1 MFWLGELN
9 GATLPTFLVGGF
21 LVFVGIAMGLQQWRA
36 QYELRNDSELDEREY
51 RESERRVQIRV
62 ALSGLFLLTGFLI
75 SLGGRL
81 DGLFRMS
88 ATSYFTFS
96 MGFLGVLL
104 MLLAAI
110 VVLGLV
116 DLSLTAA
123 QLRRS
128 GSRGQGMRQQVEEE
142 LRRYRESRQ
151 SQRSSTTSPGD
162 AANALPSDEPNES
175 AGNQTDSNRANNYTS
190 RGQN

>member
-1 MFWLGELN
+1 MFWLEELN

-36 QYELRNDSELDEREY
+36 QYELRNDSKLVEREY

-62 ALSGLFLLTGFLI
+62 TLSGLFVLTGFLI

-81 DGLFRMS
+81 DALFRMS
-88 ATSYFTFS
+88 ATSYFTFAA
-96 MGFLGVLL
+96 GFLGVLL

-110 VVLGLV
+110 VVLGLI

-123 QLRRS
+123 QLRRIAN
-128 GSRGQGMRQQVEEE
+128 RGLGGRRQLEEE
-142 LRRYRESRQ
+142 LLRYRELRQ
-151 SQRSSTTSPGD
+151 SQNRSASTPGD
-162 AANALPSDEPNES
+162 AANAPPSDSSSPPTEDIADQS
-175 AGNQTDSNRANNYTS
+175 
-190 RGQN
+190 

>member
-1 MFWLGELN
+1 MFLLWELN

-21 LVFVGIAMGLQQWRA
+21 LVFVGLEQWRA
-36 QYELRNDSELDEREY
+36 SHELHKDSTLDEREY
-51 RESERRVQIRV
+51 REQERRVQIRLT
-62 ALSGLFLLTGFLI
+62 LSGLFVLTGFLI

-81 DGLFRMS
+81 DGLFRKS
-88 ATSYFTFS
+88 ASLYITFA

-110 VVLGLV
+110 VVWGLV

-128 GSRGQGMRQQVEEE
+128 GSRGRGLRQQVEEE
-142 LRRYRESRQ
+142 LSRYRESRQ
-151 SQRSSTTSPGD
+151 TQRNSTASLGD
-162 AANALPSDEPNES
+162 AANALPSDASNES
-175 AGNQTDSNRANNYTS
+175 TGNLTDQS
-190 RGQN
+190 

>member
-1 MFWLGELN
+1 MFLLWELN

-51 RESERRVQIRV
+51 RELERRVQIRLT
-62 ALSGLFLLTGFLI
+62 LSGLFVLTGFLI

-81 DGLFRMS
+81 DSLFRLS
-88 ATSYFTFS
+88 VSTYFTFS

-110 VVLGLV
+110 VVLGLI

-128 GSRGQGMRQQVEEE
+128 ANRGLGGRRQLEEE
-142 LRRYRESRQ
+142 LLRYRELRQ
-151 SQRSSTTSPGD
+151 SQNRATSTLGG
-162 AANALPSDEPNES
+162 AATAPPSDSSCPPTEEATPFRVSERQDG
-175 AGNQTDSNRANNYTS
+175 A
-190 RGQN
+190 

>member
-36 QYELRNDSELDEREY
+36 QSELRNDSELDEREY
-51 RESERRVQIRV
+51 RDSERRVQIRV
-62 ALSGLFLLTGFLI
+62 TLSGLFVLTGFLI

-81 DGLFRMS
+81 DELFKMS
-88 ATSYFTFS
+88 ATSHFTFS

-104 MLLAAI
+104 LLLAAI

-123 QLRRS
+123 QLRRNA
-128 GSRGQGMRQQVEEE
+128 SRGCGRRRQLEEE
-142 LRRYRESRQ
+142 LLRYRELRQ
-151 SQRSSTTSPGD
+151 SQASPASTLGD
-162 AANALPSDEPNES
+162 AATAPPSDS
-175 AGNQTDSNRANNYTS
+175 SNQPTEDIADQS
-190 RGQN
+190 